1 MLMKDLQKKSEAEL
15 RKMLAEEQQKLY
27 DLRLKVSVN
36 QLKEVRQIRQTR
48 AAIARMKTQLSALKN
63 QSQT

>member
-1 MLMKDLQKKSEAEL
+1 MSMKDLQKKSEAEL
-15 RKMLAEEQQKLY
+15 RKTLAEHQQKLY

-48 AAIARMKTQLSALKN
+48 ATIARIMTQLSAKKT
-63 QSQT
+63 QS